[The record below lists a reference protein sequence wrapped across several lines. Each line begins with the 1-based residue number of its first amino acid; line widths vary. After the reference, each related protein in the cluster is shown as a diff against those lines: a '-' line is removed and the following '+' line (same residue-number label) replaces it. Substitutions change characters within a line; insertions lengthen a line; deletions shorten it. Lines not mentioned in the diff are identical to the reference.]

1 MFPVGLVSGS
11 PVSTPIV
18 QDGQFSGFYVG
29 WDGNR
34 KFPLDMAGFA
44 FSVRYY
50 REVDLIPEPEVTLT
64 TDMIDFVPVV
74 GYQESVYALYQRL
87 RGGWFH

>member
-1 MFPVGLVSGS
+1 MLPVGLVSGS

-18 QDGQFSGFYVG
+18 EDGKYTGFYVG
-29 WDGNR
+29 WNGKR

-50 REVDLIPEPEVTLT
+50 RQV
-64 TDMIDFVPVV
+64 
-74 GYQESVYALYQRL
+74 
-87 RGGWFH
+87 